1 MTEEEIE
8 KAIMKQL
15 RMKGLLLADVKLIR
29 EMDKDIEGS
38 SMIIPATVN
47 KDGSLGKN
55 TSAATMEQFKLL
67 RKYVRNFEEFVRGNY
82 EGKCIHKSIQKEGNH
97 VLQVLQFLPV
107 CQFDTTMKENTFK
120 CFTIKRM
127 MRYGVLWRRR
137 KRNNAFK

>member
-67 RKYVRNFEEFVRGNY
+67 RN
-82 EGKCIHKSIQKEGNH
+82 
-97 VLQVLQFLPV
+97 
-107 CQFDTTMKENTFK
+107 M
-120 CFTIKRM
+120 
-127 MRYGVLWRRR
+127 
-137 KRNNAFK
+137 